1 MAPSGGTLTATR
13 PQPEASKG
21 RRQGQA
27 AGSFRGLIA
36 IGLLSAYGIKGAV
49 VSNTTYETLA
59 IERPE
64 PETKLSNRAP
74 ELKDSSTRKSPRNSH
89 RLAARLIKTGSLPGW
104 IVRSLLTAPVLG
116 PWPQRTTC
124 GAAGL
129 NFWLRQAA
137 TILPPCVGKHDTLLP
152 PTSAWI
158 SSRVYWLPT
167 KNISASSGI

>member
-1 MAPSGGTLTATR
+1 MALHRQTANGKW
-13 PQPEASKG
+13 QMGDEVAHQS
-21 RRQGQA
+21 
-27 AGSFRGLIA
+27 SF
-36 IGLLSAYGIKGAV
+36 
-49 VSNTTYETLA
+49 SNTTYETLA

-64 PETKLSNRAP
+64 PETKLSKRAP
-74 ELKDSSTRKSPRNSH
+74 ELKNSSTRKLPRNSH
-89 RLAARLIKTGSLPGW
+89 RLAASLIKTGSLPGW
-104 IVRSLLTAPVLG
+104 MVRSLLTAPVLG

-137 TILPPCVGKHDTLLP
+137 TILPPCVGRHDTLLP

-167 KNISASSGI
+167 INMSACLRCRKWGARGFFLQPQRSS